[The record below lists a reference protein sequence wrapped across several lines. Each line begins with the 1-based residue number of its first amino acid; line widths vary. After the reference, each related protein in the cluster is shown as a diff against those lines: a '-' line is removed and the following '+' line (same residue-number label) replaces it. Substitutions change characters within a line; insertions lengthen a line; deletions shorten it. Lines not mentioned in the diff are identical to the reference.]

1 MTGTTLEGIG
11 VTPRIGIGPCV
22 LYDPDADLTIPEAPD
37 EVDPGPERQ
46 RFHDAREAAIERL
59 QADRDR
65 TAERIGEDEAA
76 ILDAHLQFLQDPDII
91 DDVESQIDDGAIAE
105 RAASDAFGE
114 AITMFE
120 EAGGLVA
127 ERTDDLR
134 EVRDRLLRVLLDVE
148 TTDLSRLPE
157 DAMLVAPRLGPG
169 DTAQLDPDQVG
180 GFATATGG
188 RTSHAAI
195 MARSLGIPAV
205 VGIGDELLDI
215 PEETL
220 IIINGRE
227 GTVTIDPSDE
237 QREAAMAGQT
247 DVEVIDAAVST
258 TDGREIEVAA
268 NIGTATEAAP
278 AQEQGADGIGL
289 FRTEFLFLDRSEP
302 PSEDEQYEAI
312 SSVLKQFSG
321 DRVIVRTLDVGGD
334 KPIPYLETPAE
345 ENPFLGVRGV
355 RLVPGERTDLFESQ
369 LRALLRAQADHPEAK
384 LGIMFPMVATV
395 EELEELLDHLETCRD
410 TLNAERNDEIPE
422 PERGVM
428 IETPASTEM
437 AGELAERLDFL
448 SIGTNDLTQYV
459 MAAARD
465 DSRVAEYN
473 DPLHPPVLRSIHR
486 TVEAGHAGGAWV
498 GMCGEMAGDPEI
510 TELLVGLGLDELS
523 LSAVTI
529 PEVKTNVREIDA
541 VAAEELAA
549 AVLELETLAAV
560 RSRLG
565 LDSD

>member
-22 LYDPDADLTIPEAPD
+22 PYDPDADLTIPDAPD
-37 EVDPGPERQ
+37 EVDPGTERQ
-46 RFHDAREAAIERL
+46 RFHDAREVAVELL

-105 RAASDAFGE
+105 RAVSNAFGE

-220 IIINGRE
+220 IIIDGRE

-312 SSVLKQFSG
+312 SSVLEQFSG

-473 DPLHPPVLRSIHR
+473 DPLHPPVLRAIHR

-498 GMCGEMAGDPEI
+498 GMCGEMAGDPDI

-541 VAAEELAA
+541 AAAEELAA
-549 AVLELETLAAV
+549 AVLKLETLAAV

-565 LDSD
+565 LDSG